1 MFILHSEIWIFT
13 NYPCL
18 GWKDLPIKSRRSLA
32 LPNNDT
38 KKDILT
44 VCFKISL
51 NALVCHNIIW
61 IGDSVQMRSS
71 NTCSPFQIY
80 KRQNTV
86 DKVITCNS
94 YKKWTGRVKAPIDV
108 KIFTLYLLAARFW
121 LGSDNISVLSMSGH
135 QFCSAQSSIVQTFGE
150 SHGSVRC
157 QFIQQ
162 NGLLSV
168 MRGFTLFW
176 Q

>member
-44 VCFKISL
+44 VCFEISL
-51 NALVCHNIIW
+51 NAAVCHNIIW
-61 IGDSVQMRSS
+61 ISDSVQMSS
-71 NTCSPFQIY
+71 SKTCSPFEMY

-86 DKVITCNS
+86 DKVITCIS
-94 YKKWTGRVKAPIDV
+94 YKKWTGRVIAPIDV
-108 KIFTLYLLAARFW
+108 KTFKYYILAAGFW
-121 LGSDNISVLSMSGH
+121 LGSDDISVLLMPWH
-135 QFCSAQSSIVQTFGE
+135 QFCSTQTSIVETFWE
-150 SHGSVRC
+150 SHGSVWC
-157 QFIQQ
+157 QLIQQ

-168 MRGFTLFW
+168 M
-176 Q
+176 

>member
-1 MFILHSEIWIFT
+1 
-13 NYPCL
+13 
-18 GWKDLPIKSRRSLA
+18 
-32 LPNNDT
+32 
-38 KKDILT
+38 
-44 VCFKISL
+44 
-51 NALVCHNIIW
+51 
-61 IGDSVQMRSS
+61 MRSS

-94 YKKWTGRVKAPIDV
+94 YKKWTGRVIAPIDV
-108 KIFTLYLLAARFW
+108 KIFKLYLLAARFW

-150 SHGSVRC
+150 SHGLVGC

-168 MRGFTLFW
+168 MRGFYTFLTIKIIAPRFNNYFRSFFAKFLFQW
-176 Q
+176 LKNGTFVICLPVRKYQN